1 MPLQNKNMQ
10 NKAHPNQAEPSQ
22 AQPNLAQPGVAL
34 PGAKKTWL
42 AKAFNTSVLE
52 KSRLAWVD
60 YLRGIAIVLVVYR
73 HVLLGL
79 QRGDLAIP
87 VALVNANMIFYSFRM
102 PLFFILSGIFISSS
116 IAKRP
121 LKKLIYIKFENLLYP
136 YLIWVFIQVTLQILL
151 SRYTNTE
158 RTLRD
163 YTFIL
168 YDPKLLDQFWYLPAL
183 FNATIAYLLI
193 KTKLHAPNW
202 LQLILG
208 LVFYLLSPHIHQFSM
223 LSDWMKFY
231 IFFALGDI
239 MSVQFF
245 NPRSQSFLKS
255 PWTLLLITPIFV
267 LTQIYYLHLPRD
279 PYGEVPQIP
288 FLLIALIGCLSMFV
302 LSFRLQSLNIL
313 RFLRV
318 LGFHSLFIYVMHV
331 LVAAFVRVLLT
342 KYFGLHNAE
351 ILLIC
356 GILAALTIPII
367 FYNTLVKDNILWFLF
382 SLKKPS
388 KRHSKTPTK
397 GSPDPSVAQ

>member
-1 MPLQNKNMQ
+1 MHNEAQTSEAK
-10 NKAHPNQAEPSQ
+10 PSE
-22 AQPNLAQPGVAL
+22 AQPS
-34 PGAKKTWL
+34 AKKNWF

-60 YLRGIAIVLVVYR
+60 YLRGIAILLVVYR

-79 QRGDLAIP
+79 QRADLSIP
-87 VALVNANMIFYSFRM
+87 ESLVNANMIFYSFRM
-102 PLFFILSGIFISSS
+102 PLFFILSGIFISGS

-136 YLIWVFIQVTLQILL
+136 YLIWAFIQLTFQILL
-151 SRYTNTE
+151 SRYANTE

-168 YDPKLLDQFWYLPAL
+168 YQPRLLDQFWYLPAL

-202 LQLILG
+202 LQFILG
-208 LVFYLLSPHIHQFSM
+208 LTFYLLSPHIHQFSM

-245 NPRSQSFLKS
+245 KPRSQSFLRS
-255 PWTLLLITPIFV
+255 PWTLLLITPVFV

-279 PYGEVPQIP
+279 PYGEVPQVP

-318 LGFHSLFIYVMHV
+318 LGFHSLYIYVMHV
-331 LVAAFVRVLLT
+331 MVAAFVRVLLT
-342 KYFGLHNAE
+342 KYLGLHNPE
-351 ILLIC
+351 ILLLC
-356 GILAALTIPII
+356 GIVVSVTLPII
-367 FYNTLVKDNILWFLF
+367 FYNTLIKDNILWFLF
-382 SLKKPS
+382 SLQRPS
-388 KRHSKTPTK
+388 KRPPK
-397 GSPDPSVAQ
+397 GSSEGSSKGSSEGSSKGSSEGSPGPSVA